1 MDSNEVATIDKI
13 KRWGYLDKIKA
24 EVNANDNTEVTLLI
38 GTKCVKVLEP
48 RKLIAS
54 KK

>member
-1 MDSNEVATIDKI
+1 MDSNEVVTIDKI

-38 GTKCVKVLEP
+38 GAKCVKALEP